1 MATLKAVV
9 DHRKADG
16 TYSVKIRL
24 THNRKSLY
32 IPTSY
37 SVTDRQLTKSKK
49 IKAHDVL
56 AAASRTIEEMRS
68 IIMDVECVDVLPCDV
83 LRDIII
89 ERMKRG
95 KVFRLDFLEYY
106 RQKISEMKKSTATS
120 YNIVYNHLRCFSQNV
135 DVNDLSLN
143 FIDGFKK
150 YLRNKD
156 VADNAVITYLSRIR
170 CIFNMAVDEFNSDD
184 IVNIRV
190 NPFRKKSLMPSRQA
204 TEHRVISAEQIR
216 RMSMMSGDRYDMFA
230 RDVFLLSFCLIGI
243 NLIDLFNLK
252 KTDVTDGVLTYC
264 REKTRGRRADKA
276 RIMIRIEDEASLL
289 IDRYSD
295 YGDYLL
301 NFHNRYN
308 KHVNMLVSI
317 NKMFKRLRLYD
328 PTLPTGLSYYYAR
341 HSWATIAYNDCGID
355 MQTIHEALNHASD
368 SSMRITDI
376 YVKKDF
382 TRIWEANRKVLDFVF
397 GKEKTTP

>member
-1 MATLKAVV
+1 MNIT
-9 DHRKADG
+9 RK
-16 TYSVKIRL
+16 
-24 THNRKSLY
+24 RKR
-32 IPTSY
+32 P
-37 SVTDRQLTKSKK
+37 
-49 IKAHDVL
+49 
-56 AAASRTIEEMRS
+56 
-68 IIMDVECVDVLPCDV
+68 
-83 LRDIII
+83 
-89 ERMKRG
+89 
-95 KVFRLDFLEYY
+95 
-106 RQKISEMKKSTATS
+106 
-120 YNIVYNHLRCFSQNV
+120 
-135 DVNDLSLN
+135 LSL
-143 FIDGFKK
+143 
-150 YLRNKD
+150 L
-156 VADNAVITYLSRIR
+156 
-170 CIFNMAVDEFNSDD
+170 
-184 IVNIRV
+184 
-190 NPFRKKSLMPSRQA
+190 
-204 TEHRVISAEQIR
+204 
-216 RMSMMSGDRYDMFA
+216 
-230 RDVFLLSFCLIGI
+230 
-243 NLIDLFNLK
+243 LK

-368 SSMRITDI
+368 SSMKITDI